1 MSSNIY
7 DAIHGVI
14 ELTPIM
20 EELIEIPEFQR
31 LRGIKQ
37 LGITNLVFPGAN
49 HTRFEH
55 SLGVG
60 HLARKICNNLNLE
73 RDEENLIVAAA
84 LLHDIGH
91 GPYSHTLEK
100 ILIEKKGYGH
110 TEISKQMITGNIKQD
125 SETIRDK
132 PRISDILKKYNLESE
147 KVAELVTGDSER
159 DEFVLFFKEKQSF
172 YNGPAYRTQIVHSAI
187 DADRM
192 DYLLRDSY
200 YTGVA
205 LGTIDVARI
214 MQSFRIHNN
223 DLVIHKN
230 CIPALEGMLVAR
242 TLMYSAVYNHKTA
255 RIGQL
260 MIERA
265 VEVIENFE
273 IEEIQKLT
281 DDEFDQLLRSMG
293 GFQKEILNR
302 IKYRKLYKTA
312 IKIKSEEIDD
322 ENKEIFLEMCE
333 KEGRKNM
340 ESKIARMVGV
350 EPREIIIDIPK
361 PEIIKNKKNNRFS
374 KIPIFDEGKVRSIR
388 NYSEIIRSLEVKE
401 KIPWAIAIICPENYR
416 EKIATKVEDILF

>member
-1 MSSNIY
+1 
-7 DAIHGVI
+7 
-14 ELTPIM
+14 
-20 EELIEIPEFQR
+20 
-31 LRGIKQ
+31 
-37 LGITNLVFPGAN
+37 
-49 HTRFEH
+49 
-55 SLGVG
+55 
-60 HLARKICNNLNLE
+60 
-73 RDEENLIVAAA
+73 
-84 LLHDIGH
+84 
-91 GPYSHTLEK
+91 
-100 ILIEKKGYGH
+100 
-110 TEISKQMITGNIKQD
+110 
-125 SETIRDK
+125 
-132 PRISDILKKYNLESE
+132 
-147 KVAELVTGDSER
+147 
-159 DEFVLFFKEKQSF
+159 
-172 YNGPAYRTQIVHSAI
+172 
-187 DADRM
+187 M

-416 EKIATKVEDILF
+416 EKIATKVKDILF